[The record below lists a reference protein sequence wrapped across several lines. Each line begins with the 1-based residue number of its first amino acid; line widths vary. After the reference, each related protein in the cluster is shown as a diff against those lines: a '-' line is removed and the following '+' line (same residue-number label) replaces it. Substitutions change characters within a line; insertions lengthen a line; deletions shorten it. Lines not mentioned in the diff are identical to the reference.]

1 MRALVSG
8 AGGFIGSHLVEY
20 LKAKGYWVR
29 GVDRKYPEFSDS
41 AADEFLLLD
50 LTYPLA
56 ATEALEGGFDE
67 VYALAA
73 EMGGMGYISQQGAY
87 ILHQNALINLH
98 TIEAARHAKVGRY
111 LYTSSACVYPGFK
124 QTTLDAAP
132 LKESDA
138 FPAWP
143 DTEYGWEKLYA
154 EQVALAYARQYGM
167 TVRIPRFHNVYGP
180 QGTWQGGREKAPAAL
195 CRKIAEAK
203 RQSPHFGWTSANAFS
218 PDAQWTEMRKEPLKI
233 EVWGD
238 GTAMRSFLYIDDC
251 LEGLYR
257 LMHSHYAAPLNI
269 GSDRAISINDLAYA
283 IARIAQVDI
292 DLVHV
297 EGPVGVQG
305 RNSDNTLCK
314 AVLDWEP
321 QRSLDGGLELTYRW
335 IEEQVRH
342 ALSE

>member
-1 MRALVSG
+1 MMRALVTG

-29 GVDRKYPEFSDS
+29 GIDKKYPEFSDS
-41 AADEFLLLD
+41 QADEFLLLD

-56 ATEALEGGFDE
+56 ATEALAGGFDE

-87 ILHQNALINLH
+87 ILHQNALINLN

-132 LKESDA
+132 LQESDA
-138 FPAWP
+138 LPAWP

-180 QGTWQGGREKAPAAL
+180 QGTWMGGREKAPAAL
-195 CRKIAEAK
+195 CRKIATAK
-203 RQSPHFGWTSANAFS
+203 LEGENPV
-218 PDAQWTEMRKEPLKI
+218 KI
-233 EVWGD
+233 EVWGA

-251 LEGLYR
+251 LEGVYR
-257 LMHSHYAAPLNI
+257 LMHSHYSAPLNI
-269 GSDRAISINDLAYA
+269 GSDRAISINELAYA
-283 IARIAQVDI
+283 IARIAGVGI
-292 DLVHV
+292 ELVHV

-305 RNSDNTLCK
+305 RNSDNTLAK

-335 IEEQVRH
+335 IEEQVKATR
-342 ALSE
+342 

>member
-29 GVDRKYPEFSDS
+29 GVDKKYPEFSDS

-138 FPAWP
+138 LPAWP

-195 CRKIAEAK
+195 CRKIAEMKWKLRDGPLAP
-203 RQSPHFGWTSANAFS
+203 SVSTADGW
-218 PDAQWTEMRKEPLKI
+218 EPLHKTLPI
-233 EVWGD
+233 EIWGD
-238 GTAMRSFLYIDDC
+238 GTATRSFLYIDDC

-305 RNSDNTLCK
+305 RNSDNMLCK

-335 IEEQVRH
+335 IEEQVRNG
-342 ALSE
+342 

>member
-1 MRALVSG
+1 MMRALVTG

-29 GVDRKYPEFSDS
+29 GVDKKYPEFSDS

-56 ATEALEGGFDE
+56 ATEALAGGFDE

-87 ILHQNALINLH
+87 ILHQNALINLN

-138 FPAWP
+138 LPAWP

-154 EQVALAYARQYGM
+154 ETVALAYARQYGM
-167 TVRIPRFHNVYGP
+167 TVRIPRFHNCMGP
-180 QGTWQGGREKAPAAL
+180 KGAWIGGREKAPAAL
-195 CRKIAEAK
+195 CRKIATAK
-203 RQSPHFGWTSANAFS
+203 LEGQNPV
-218 PDAQWTEMRKEPLKI
+218 KI

-238 GTAMRSFLYIDDC
+238 GTATRSFIYIDDC
-251 LEGLYR
+251 LEGVYR
-257 LMHSHYAAPLNI
+257 LMHSHYPAPLNI
-269 GSDRAISINDLAYA
+269 GSDRAISINELAYA
-283 IARIAQVDI
+283 IARIAGVGI
-292 DLVHV
+292 ELVHV

-305 RNSDNTLCK
+305 RNSDNTLAK

-321 QRSLDGGLELTYRW
+321 QRSLDGGLELTYKW
-335 IEEQVRH
+335 IEEQVK
-342 ALSE
+342 ATL